1 MIYIDLL
8 NNPPSKELIEEGEKL
23 TEELKKL
30 SADKRS
36 AYINRHADYWKKLK
50 SHYEKLSH
58 DKCWYTEAKEIASN
72 YHMDHFRPKNNV
84 LELKK
89 NVNISTS
96 NNNES
101 YWWLAFDWKNYRL
114 AASIPNTAKNAYFPL
129 KSGTNAVSMGEDISK
144 EEYCLIDPTVK
155 KDVALITFGLD
166 GNVCPTSQDLNSWDA
181 VRVFISIRVYNLNDI
196 KLVDARKHIQQ
207 TCKTKIESIM
217 RLSDLY
223 LKNKS
228 DELKQ
233 ALIAAYKD
241 LKKMTEPEAELSAVA
256 INYIR
261 NQNVEFIKKI
271 VN

>member
-8 NNPPSKELIEEGEKL
+8 NNPPSKELIEEGENL

-36 AYINRHADYWKKLK
+36 EYINSHAGYWKKLK

-84 LELKK
+84 LHLKK
-89 NVNISTS
+89 NVDIPTS
-96 NNNES
+96 NNTEP

-129 KSGTNAVSMGEDISK
+129 KNGTNAVSMGEDITK

-155 KDVALITFGLD
+155 NDVALIAFGLD
-166 GNVCPTSQDLNSWDA
+166 GKVCPTSQNLNSWDA
-181 VRVFISIRVYNLNDI
+181 VRVLISIRVYNLNDI
-196 KLVDARKHIQQ
+196 KLVDARKQIQQ
-207 TCKTKIESIM
+207 TCKTKIEIIIM
-217 RLSDLY
+217 LYDLY

-228 DELKQ
+228 DELK
-233 ALIAAYKD
+233 LSLVKVIEE
-241 LKKMTEPEAELSAVA
+241 LKEMTEPKSELSAVA